1 MGKFMDIGQIPS
13 MLSFVCAAMTVI
25 VPLMVSWII
34 NTAKKNGNPPWK
46 EEEKPE

>member
-1 MGKFMDIGQIPS
+1 MDIGQLPS

-25 VPLMVSWII
+25 VPFAINWAV

-46 EEEKPE
+46 EEEQSE